1 MVRSVG
7 AEPYTTGNTHTFF
20 VATPGASTGTMSN
33 SMPKYS
39 PLITVVVPAYNRA
52 ATISDC
58 VRSIQ
63 EQTYPHWELIVVD
76 DGSRDGTPE
85 IVARLAKED
94 SRIRLIQQSQNSGAQ
109 AARNIGIR
117 NSTGE
122 WVAFLDSDDQYLPD
136 SLERRLALA
145 GAEDVSVV
153 HSECYVIEPG
163 GTKRV
168 YQVPPVRG
176 AAYSTLLSHEGP
188 LYQGLLVRKEAL
200 ERIGYLDEN
209 ITAFQ
214 EWDTSVR
221 LAKYYRFAFEKTPT
235 FVYDCRFDDAMSK
248 DLLRGGRG
256 YEQVFRKHLFAILWH
271 LGPQRLVYHYEVAE
285 RWYQGGKDQQAAK
298 RCARLS
304 CLWSLC
310 DIRSLPGRA
319 FNRLR
324 RAS

>member
-1 MVRSVG
+1 
-7 AEPYTTGNTHTFF
+7 
-20 VATPGASTGTMSN
+20 MSN
-33 SMPKYS
+33 SMPKEDS

-52 ATISDC
+52 ATICDC
-58 VRSIQ
+58 VRSSQ
-63 EQTYPHWELIVVD
+63 GQTYPHWELIVVD

-85 IVARLAKED
+85 IVARLAQED
-94 SRIRLIQQSQNSGAQ
+94 SRIRLIQQPRNGGAQ
-109 AARNIGIR
+109 AARNAGIR
-117 NSTGE
+117 SANGE

-136 SLERRLALA
+136 SLERRLSLA
-145 GAEDVSVV
+145 MVEGVSVV
-153 HSECYVIEPG
+153 HSECYIIEPG
-163 GTKRV
+163 GMKKV
-168 YQVPPVRG
+168 YLVPPVTG
-176 AAYSTLLSHEGP
+176 DAYSTLLSHEGP
-188 LYQGLLVRKEAL
+188 LYQGLLVRKGAL
-200 ERIGYLDEN
+200 ERIGYLDES

-214 EWDTSVR
+214 EWDTSLR
-221 LAKYYRFAFEKTPT
+221 LAKYYRFAFEKAPT

-256 YEQVFRKHLFAILWH
+256 YEQVFLKHIFAILRYV
-271 LGPQRLVYHYEVAE
+271 GPGGLVYHYEVAE

-319 FNRLR
+319 FRRLR